1 MAEILDDIKEPEL
14 QLEEGESIGNIEEDN
29 HAAPQDMATEGVS
42 APEASTI
49 PVDPEP
55 EAELPEKYQGKSAI

>member
-29 HAAPQDMATEGVS
+29 HAAPQDMATE
-42 APEASTI
+42 AKLRLRLAQYP
-49 PVDPEP
+49 
-55 EAELPEKYQGKSAI
+55 